1 MNIRYSASL
10 ALLITVTFP
19 AFSAGP
25 AKDYDPA
32 ATRCAGFD
40 DAGLAKLISQLDYA
54 AEALPNIPPEEDRY
68 LTAESSAALKV
79 YVEEQKQNNWE
90 PPTQG
95 QGNMRFAALAA
106 RPLYTVWKVRKD
118 LAEAKRAIAGI
129 VRDGGPA
136 RSYKGNPEA
145 EKLERAT
152 RAIGPIST
160 YSLQMQEFLT
170 RQTLAQNNN
179 MLVTP
184 EQWARLYSG
193 ALTLDSG
200 LGYYMS
206 CKLAKIMG
214 RQSFE

>member
-10 ALLITVTFP
+10 ALLIGIAFP
-19 AFSAGP
+19 AFSAGA

-40 DAGLAKLISQLDYA
+40 DAGLERLIGQLDYA
-54 AEALPNIPPEEDRY
+54 DEALPHIPPEEDRY

-79 YVEEQKQNNWE
+79 YEEEQKQNNWK
-90 PPTQG
+90 PPAQG

-118 LAEAKRAIAGI
+118 LADAKQAIAGI
-129 VRDGGPA
+129 VRDGSPA
-136 RSYKGNPEA
+136 RSYKKNPEA

-152 RAIGPIST
+152 RAIGPLSA

-193 ALTLDSG
+193 ELTLDSA
-200 LGYYMS
+200 LGFYMS